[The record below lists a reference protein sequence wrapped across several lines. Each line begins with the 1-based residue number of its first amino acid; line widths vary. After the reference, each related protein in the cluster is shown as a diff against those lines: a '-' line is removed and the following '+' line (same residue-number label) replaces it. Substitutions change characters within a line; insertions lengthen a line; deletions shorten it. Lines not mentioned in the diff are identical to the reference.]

1 MQFSLAYSVF
11 AALCLL
17 HCHAVQALE
26 ATKPATTIE
35 SCANSCQGKSCDD
48 WYSEEKYSCGMLEKD
63 YGCSCSG
70 CNCIKDKMLKA
81 CQVIKYAGDGNC
93 DDGNN
98 NAGCRFDGGMYLAR
112 ILILLIYFFV
122 MAFMILLEH
131 IRMLHTVV

>member
-1 MQFSLAYSVF
+1 
-11 AALCLL
+11 
-17 HCHAVQALE
+17 
-26 ATKPATTIE
+26 
-35 SCANSCQGKSCDD
+35 
-48 WYSEEKYSCGMLEKD
+48 MLEKD